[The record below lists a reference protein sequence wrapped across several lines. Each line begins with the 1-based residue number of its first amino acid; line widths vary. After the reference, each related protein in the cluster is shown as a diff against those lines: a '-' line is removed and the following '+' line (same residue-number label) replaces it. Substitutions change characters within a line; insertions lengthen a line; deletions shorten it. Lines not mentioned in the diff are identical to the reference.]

1 MKIDS
6 LPIKALALLMVLFTL
21 PLSGCTSSEPITPI
35 EDPCIASRAAAE
47 DTLETL
53 QELDPKSS
61 LAKVNLLTWAYL
73 VTEEPQCFSAE
84 LVAQAKTAIN
94 LAN

>member
-6 LPIKALALLMVLFTL
+6 LRIKALALLLILCAL
-21 PLSGCTSSEPITPI
+21 PLSGCTRSEPTTPI
-35 EDPCIASRAAAE
+35 QDPCIASREAAE
-47 DTLETL
+47 GTLETL